1 MPTGCLQIAWWC
13 GGGGAPRVV
22 WEQNHVGLM
31 ALETRSLSLENGI
44 SSKAHRLLACPA
56 LSAIVCEREWAL
68 GW

>member
-1 MPTGCLQIAWWC
+1 MSPDCLVVR